1 VSTPTATANGTAAAA
16 AAPAPDAPAQT
27 RQLVV
32 CALGDEEYGI
42 PIGQVRE
49 IVRAVEPRPVA
60 SELPWMRGVIGLRG
74 RLVPVHDL
82 AVRLGVV
89 TSPAGVR
96 SRSPAVVTS
105 PAGVRSRSP
114 EGETGVPPSAKLVI
128 VETAADPV
136 AVLVDD
142 VVEVLRVEAAQIE
155 PVPSGSGEIAR
166 VGERLVLLL
175 DAGELA

>member
-1 VSTPTATANGTAAAA
+1 MSTAPTTATADGTAAAA
-16 AAPAPDAPAQT
+16 SAAPAPTPT

-32 CALGDEEYGI
+32 CALGAEEYGL
-42 PIGQVRE
+42 PIEQVRE

-82 AVRLGVV
+82 AVRLGVEAR
-89 TSPAGVR
+89 PGAR
-96 SRSPAVVTS
+96 
-105 PAGVRSRSP
+105 
-114 EGETGVPPSAKLVI
+114 AKLVI

-175 DAGELA
+175 DAAELA